1 MKIVITENQFKK
13 YKGLLE
19 QFVDDFDDD
28 FEDDYKSDNDE
39 YDIDKK
45 EGMVF
50 KTEIATMPLKL
61 TYSHKNKIS
70 ENETEYYCEVIYYG
84 DEFLGVFV
92 IDKRGYLTDVDF
104 PSVVSEVG
112 EDVRLQDVLKD
123 LGREY
128 YYEFEHWLDSEV
140 IPVLMD

>member
-1 MKIVITENQFKK
+1 MKIVISENQFKK
-13 YKGLLE
+13 YRKLLE
-19 QFVDDFDDD
+19 SFVDDFEDEP
-28 FEDDYKSDNDE
+28 EDDYKSDNDE
-39 YDIDKK
+39 YDSDKK
-45 EGMVF
+45 EGRVF
-50 KTEIATMPLKL
+50 KTEIASMPLKL

-104 PSVVSEVG
+104 PSVVSEVD

-123 LGREY
+123 MGREY
-128 YYEFEHWLDSEV
+128 YFEFEHWLDSEV